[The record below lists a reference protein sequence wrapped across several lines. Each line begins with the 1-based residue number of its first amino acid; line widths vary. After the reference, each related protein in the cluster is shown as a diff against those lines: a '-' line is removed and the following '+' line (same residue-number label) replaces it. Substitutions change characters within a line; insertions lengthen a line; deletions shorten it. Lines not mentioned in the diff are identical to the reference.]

1 MAELKPIF
9 LASEPDPGVLEK
21 LAVAEQLALETVI
34 ALAILNLACSF
45 LPLAQR
51 LETTN
56 WRLMS
61 GEAVLFALMSAL
73 SLLLLEPRRSQRRQ
87 FASEA
92 LAAAVLLLSGIIVAA
107 GVLHSAPGAAASVS
121 SFTQSYWIL
130 STHISLSAA
139 GAFALLGLSMLFLRA
154 RSRAAVLAADLS
166 TCCLVFVAL
175 VCASEQI
182 SDMSHIFGPAADT
195 GRSFQTTVCLLL
207 LTSVTFFHRAQNG
220 ILSIFVGRGTGS
232 GLARGMSPILLLL
245 PYLREWGRAYLI
257 GGRRMPPP
265 YTTAILATM
274 VVIVSTAL
282 LLYLAR
288 RINGMEVEIH
298 SLSLRDE
305 LTGLYNLRGFRLLAE
320 QGLRR
325 ANRSSHPFS
334 VLFVDLDDLK
344 QVNDQFGH
352 FVGSQC
358 LVETAEILRTVFREA
373 DVLGRIGGD
382 EFAVAG
388 EFTEPGMVAAV
399 ERLEEM
405 VAGLNTRPDR
415 PIQLSLSFGT
425 VTSKTGSH
433 ETLDALLKSAD
444 HAMYEQK
451 RRKKGLVGE
460 IVQS

>member
-1 MAELKPIF
+1 MAELEPIF
-9 LASEPDPGVLEK
+9 LASEPDPSVLEK
-21 LAVAEQLALETVI
+21 LAVTEQLALETVI

-92 LAAAVLLLSGIIVAA
+92 LAAAVLLLSGIIVA
-107 GVLHSAPGAAASVS
+107 GRVLHSAPGAIAPVS
-121 SFTQSYWIL
+121 SLAQSYWIL

-139 GAFALLGLSMLFLRA
+139 GGFALLGLSMLSLRA

-166 TCCLVFVAL
+166 TCCLVFAVL
-175 VCASEQI
+175 VCAAEQI

-195 GRSFQTTVCLLL
+195 GRSLQTTVCLLL
-207 LTSVTFFHRAQNG
+207 LTSVTFFHRARKG
-220 ILSIFVGRGTGS
+220 ILSIFVGCGTGS
-232 GLARGMSPILLLL
+232 KLARAMSPILLML
-245 PYLREWGRAYLI
+245 PYLREWGRAHLI

-399 ERLEEM
+399 ERLGEI
-405 VAGLNTRPDR
+405 VAGRNTEPDR

>member
-1 MAELKPIF
+1 MAELKPTF
-9 LASEPDPGVLEK
+9 LASEPDPIVLKK
-21 LAVAEQLALETVI
+21 LAVAGELALETVI
-34 ALAILNLACSF
+34 ALAILNLAVSF

-51 LETTN
+51 METTN
-56 WRLMS
+56 WRPMS
-61 GEAVLFALMSAL
+61 GEAVLLALMSAL
-73 SLLLLEPRRSQRRQ
+73 SLLLLEPRRSKRTQ
-87 FASEA
+87 FASAA
-92 LAAAVLLLSGIIVAA
+92 LAAAVLLLSGTIVV
-107 GVLHSAPGAAASVS
+107 GRVLHSAPGAAAPVS
-121 SFTQSYWIL
+121 SLSQSYWIL

-139 GAFALLGLSMLFLRA
+139 GAFALLGLSTLFLRA
-154 RSRAAVLAADLS
+154 RSRAAILAADLS
-166 TCCLVFVAL
+166 TCCLVFVVL
-175 VCASEQI
+175 VCTTEQI
-182 SDMSHIFGPAADT
+182 SDMAHIFGPPADT

-207 LTSVTFFHRAQNG
+207 LTSVTFFHRARNG

-232 GLARGMSPILLLL
+232 KLARAMSPILFLL
-245 PYLREWGRAYLI
+245 PYLREWGRAHFI
-257 GGRRMPPP
+257 GDRTMPPP
-265 YTTAILATM
+265 YSTAILATLA
-274 VVIVSTAL
+274 VIVSTGL

-288 RINGMEVEIH
+288 RINTMEVEIH

-358 LVETAEILRTVFREA
+358 LVEAAEILRTVFREA

-399 ERLEEM
+399 ERLEEI
-405 VAGLNTRPDR
+405 VADWNKGTDR
-415 PIQLSLSFGT
+415 QIPLSLSFGT
-425 VTSKTGSH
+425 VTSIAGSH
-433 ETLDALLKSAD
+433 ETLDTLLKSAD
-444 HAMYEQK
+444 HAMYEHK
-451 RRKKGLVGE
+451 RRKKSLAGE

>member
-1 MAELKPIF
+1 M
-9 LASEPDPGVLEK
+9 LEK
-21 LAVAEQLALETVI
+21 LAVAEHLALGAVI
-34 ALAILNLACSF
+34 ALAILNLAASF
-45 LPLAQR
+45 LPLALR
-51 LETTN
+51 LQTTN

-73 SLLLLEPRRSQRRQ
+73 SLLLLEPRRSQGTQ
-87 FASEA
+87 FAGQA

-107 GVLHSAPGAAASVS
+107 RALHPAPGATGLDSILPHP
-121 SFTQSYWIL
+121 YWLL
-130 STHISLSAA
+130 STHISLQAA
-139 GAFALLGLSMLFLRA
+139 GGFALLGLSMLFLRVQ
-154 RSRAAVLAADLS
+154 SRAAVLAADVS
-166 TCCLVFVAL
+166 TCCLVFVVL
-175 VCASEQI
+175 VLASEQI

-207 LTSVTFFHRAQNG
+207 LTSVTFFHRAGNG

-232 GLARGMSPILLLL
+232 RLARVLSPILLLL
-245 PYLREWGRAYLI
+245 PYLREWGRAHFI
-257 GGRRMPPP
+257 GDRRMPPP
-265 YTTAILATM
+265 YSTAILATLA
-274 VVIVSTAL
+274 VIVSSAL

-288 RINGMEVEIH
+288 RINSMEVEIH
-298 SLSLRDE
+298 NLSLRDE

-358 LVETAEILRTVFREA
+358 LVEAAEILRTVFREA

-388 EFTEPGMVAAV
+388 EFTEPGMVLAV
-399 ERLEEM
+399 ERLEEI
-405 VAGLNTRPDR
+405 VAGWNTGPDR
-415 PIQLSLSFGT
+415 PIPLSLSFGT
-425 VTSKTGSH
+425 VTSRSGSH

-444 HAMYEQK
+444 HAMYEHK
-451 RRKKGLVGE
+451 RRKKSLAEE
-460 IVQS
+460 IVQP